1 MILTEEECDLSP
13 IVQTNDSH
21 NALWT
26 QRLRDRIIVTEQV
39 PRVVCMMTRIVKRA
53 SDDGVVIPP
62 WVVCI
67 MNRIV
72 KRPLKT
78 ETIVTTRT
86 FSPTLLTL
94 GRRQHGVFSFQY
106 IEYNI

>member
-67 MNRIV
+67 MTRIV
-72 KRPLKT
+72 PLRT
-78 ETIVTTRT
+78 ETIITTRKKT
-86 FSPTLLTL
+86 TWC
-94 GRRQHGVFSFQY
+94 
-106 IEYNI
+106 I

>member
-13 IVQTNDSH
+13 SVQTNDSH
-21 NALWT
+21 NAP
-26 QRLRDRIIVTEQV
+26 RDRIIVTEQV
-39 PRVVCMMTRIVKRA
+39 QVPRVVCIMTGIVKRASDDGVVIPPWVVCTMTRIVKKA

-72 KRPLKT
+72 KRPLMM
-78 ETIVTTRT
+78 EW
-86 FSPTLLTL
+86 
-94 GRRQHGVFSFQY
+94 
-106 IEYNI
+106 